1 MGGGQGAGAREN
13 RGLEGYQREREKLKK
28 ASFRYLLLLT
38 SSQRNELNNI
48 SWLPFNFLRGLKQ
61 NFIRER
67 SQNTKIRSRRK
78 NTALLLWNWKPFPVA
93 YIIGHEWCNEWWMAW
108 HMYTSRS
115 SQWIKIGI
123 DLSIDESIKIGKTDL
138 IDIDCIDQSVEI
150 DDRLV
155 SFILIFTDFFDLYR
169 SLMISFHLV
178 IQKWKLVSCEQ

>member
-1 MGGGQGAGAREN
+1 MAN
-13 RGLEGYQREREKLKK
+13 RPFHRGREGYRREREKLKK

-38 SSQRNELNNI
+38 SSQRNELNNV

-67 SQNTKIRSRRK
+67 SQNTKIRSRGK

-93 YIIGHEWCNEWWMAW
+93 YIIGHEWDGM

-115 SQWIKIGI
+115 SQSIKIGI

-150 DDRLV
+150 DDTLV
-155 SFILIFTDFFDLYR
+155 SFILIFTDFIDLYR
-169 SLMISFHLV
+169 SLMISFHLF
-178 IQKWKLVSCEQ
+178 IEKWKLVSCEQ